1 MGSDLAAMP
10 SMPSYYPGR
19 TGRGRFLDTDR
30 MRSCLRSGALA
41 RNLVDYLTKS
51 SCSAEWTRV
60 VTDEKGAVFF
70 MKRAEIEKQVR
81 DNVKGYMDKFFN

>member
-1 MGSDLAAMP
+1 MGSDLTAMP

-19 TGRGRFLDTDR
+19 TGLGRFLDTD
-30 MRSCLRSGALA
+30 RSCLRSGALA

-51 SCSAEWTRV
+51 FCSAEWVRI
-60 VTDEKGAVFF
+60 VTDEKGGMLF